1 MKQNFF
7 KKERTYR
14 ILAVT
19 GSVGFIVFY
28 ISAAF
33 YYPGGSDFDMQSNH
47 FSFKENYWCEL
58 LSNYAKN
65 GKLNSAKPFALFSLF
80 FLNLT
85 LISSWLFISWFRS
98 HKRKLNVPLLSS
110 GLSSTLLIN
119 FISGNNH
126 DYFIAFAVILGLTS
140 ILQLLLLDWYQ
151 SKFLFISGVIGLIL
165 ILMNCTF
172 YFFDLLLILLPIL
185 QKITFAYML
194 IWFLLN
200 ISDRTTYESNK

>member
-7 KKERTYR
+7 KRERTYR
-14 ILAVT
+14 IRAVT

-33 YYPGGSDFDMQSNH
+33 HYPGGSDFDMQSNH
-47 FSFKENYWCEL
+47 FSFMENYWCEL

-85 LISSWLFISWFRS
+85 LISTWLFISLFRS
-98 HKRKLNVPLLSS
+98 HKRKLNVSLLSS

-126 DYFIAFAVILGLTS
+126 DYFIAFSVILGLTS
-140 ILQLLLLDWYQ
+140 ILQLLFLNWHQ
-151 SKFLFISGVIGLIL
+151 SKFLFMSGVIGLIL

-172 YFFDLLLILLPIL
+172 YFFDLLLVLLPIL

-194 IWFLLN
+194 MWFLLN
-200 ISDRTTYESNK
+200 MSDRTTYESNK